1 MKELVK
7 RIIITF
13 GLLLFAVIIL
23 NCEKISN
30 AKSPALTQNEISQQS
45 QSEENTILVNANNV
59 SEDMVKEIEKFVNDT
74 ENVKNKYLENQKQIN
89 TCITIDFPQTEQN
102 SRNTLYIQGWQLSNE
117 ENRKVEVWI
126 NENNVT
132 DKMTFSLRQD
142 AVDAMRGQGFG
153 DESTNANSGF
163 GGNVDISNY
172 KSGNYTLKVKII
184 LNSTNEVLTES
195 SRIIGINK
203 ESFEIGTYGREQ
215 I

>member
-126 NENNVT
+126 NENHKHQL
-132 DKMTFSLRQD
+132 D
-142 AVDAMRGQGFG
+142 
-153 DESTNANSGF
+153 
-163 GGNVDISNY
+163 
-172 KSGNYTLKVKII
+172 
-184 LNSTNEVLTES
+184 
-195 SRIIGINK
+195 
-203 ESFEIGTYGREQ
+203 
-215 I
+215 